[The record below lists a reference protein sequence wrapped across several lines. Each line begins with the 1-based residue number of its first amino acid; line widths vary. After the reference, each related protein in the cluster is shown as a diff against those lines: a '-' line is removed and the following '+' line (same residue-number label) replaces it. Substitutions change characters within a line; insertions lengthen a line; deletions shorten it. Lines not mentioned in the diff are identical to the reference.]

1 MYWLVSSSPRG
12 LEQVPVDGVLG
23 VLLESGETPAALSQE
38 PSAAPP
44 QARTASANAPQDLQI
59 ADAVEQ
65 GPAAPD
71 RDGGAPA
78 TRRRF
83 ASPLARRLAAQSGIN
98 LGTVQGSG
106 PRGRI
111 VKLDIARVMGAPKS
125 SPQAATEARADL
137 ARDSVT
143 IPHSTARRVI
153 AKRLSESKRTVP
165 HFYLE
170 ADCEIDNLLALRSE
184 INALEGSGPKV
195 SVNDLIIKAAAIAL
209 RRVPQANASWT
220 DDAVIQFADVDIS
233 VAVATDNGLI
243 TPIIRDADNKSVRA
257 ISIEMRSL
265 AERAR
270 DNRLAPHEYQGGSF
284 SISNLGMFGVKS
296 FSAIINPPQSCILA
310 VGLAEKRPICR
321 GDSIVAATMLTAT
334 LSVDHRSVD
343 GAIGARLLKEVKSAL
358 ENPICLLV

>member
-1 MYWLVSSSPRG
+1 M
-12 LEQVPVDGVLG
+12 
-23 VLLESGETPAALSQE
+23 
-38 PSAAPP
+38 
-44 QARTASANAPQDLQI
+44 
-59 ADAVEQ
+59 
-65 GPAAPD
+65 
-71 RDGGAPA
+71 
-78 TRRRF
+78 
-83 ASPLARRLAAQSGIN
+83 
-98 LGTVQGSG
+98 
-106 PRGRI
+106 
-111 VKLDIARVMGAPKS
+111 KLDIARVMGAPKS

-284 SISNLGMFGVKS
+284 SISKSRNVRRQKLLRNNQSAAKLHIGRWFGGE
-296 FSAIINPPQSCILA
+296 ATYLP
-310 VGLAEKRPICR
+310 R
-321 GDSIVAATMLTAT
+321 G
-334 LSVDHRSVD
+334 
-343 GAIGARLLKEVKSAL
+343 
-358 ENPICLLV
+358 